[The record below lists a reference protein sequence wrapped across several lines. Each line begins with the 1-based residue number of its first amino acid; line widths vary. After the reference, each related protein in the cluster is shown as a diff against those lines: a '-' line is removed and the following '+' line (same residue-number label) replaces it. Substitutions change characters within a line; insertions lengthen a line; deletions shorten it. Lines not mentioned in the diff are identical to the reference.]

1 MAKPF
6 KSLRTQ
12 LKILRKRNVIIRNG
26 SKAIDILSRENY
38 YCLINGYK
46 RIFIDE
52 PETKKRNDDWYK
64 EGTTFENIYCL
75 YEFDRD
81 LRNIVLKY
89 ILKAEQS
96 IKAKVSYFFSLEH
109 SKESFSYFNINNYQH
124 NNYSQ
129 ATRLI
134 SQLSNVANKH
144 SDVNDLYS
152 PFPHYFRE
160 HQELPLWVLIT
171 KMTFGETA
179 TLFYNMPDSL
189 KITIIQKFIKEF
201 RNHSSFPLIHFA
213 KQHIKD
219 FNNLL
224 NALNR
229 FRNICAH
236 EDRLFDYKAVN
247 SNGKFINVS
256 YFYYPSSVSRVY
268 DGHVFDLILILRFF
282 LTKRDYLKLIQVLS
296 KRIDKL
302 SEELSQATFNKIL
315 IEMGF
320 PKNWNDVLHSA
331 K

>member
-6 KSLRTQ
+6 KSLNTQ
-12 LKILRKRNVIIRNG
+12 LKILRRRNVIINNG
-26 SKAIDILSRENY
+26 SKAKDILSRENY

-52 PETKKRNDDWYK
+52 AETKKRNDDWYK
-64 EGTTFENIYCL
+64 NGTTFENIYCL

-89 ILKAEQS
+89 ILKSEQS

-109 SKESFSYFNINNYQH
+109 PKEPFSYFNINNYQH
-124 NNYSQ
+124 DNYPQ
-129 ATRLI
+129 ATSLI
-134 SQLSNVANKH
+134 SQLSNVAKKH
-144 SDVNDLYS
+144 SDENDLYS

-171 KMTFGETA
+171 KMTFGETVA
-179 TLFYNMPDSL
+179 LFYNMPDSV
-189 KITIIQKFIKEF
+189 KTIIIGTFIKEF
-201 RNHSSFPLIHFA
+201 HNHSSFPLISPT
-213 KQHIKD
+213 KQHVKD

-247 SNGKFINVS
+247 SKGKFINVS

-268 DGHVFDLILILRFF
+268 DGRVFDLILILRFF
-282 LTKRDYLKLIQVLS
+282 LTKRDYMNLILVLG
-296 KRIDKL
+296 KRINKL
-302 SEELSQATFNKIL
+302 SEELSQPTFNKIL

-320 PKNWNDVLHSA
+320 PKNWDDILHSA